1 MNELIFLNSPDAE
14 VGEIREYTAE
24 ASVEPFDLHGRHHE
38 VREAR
43 VDISATKLPDDGFH
57 LDIEAKVIVQ
67 TTCDRTLEDI
77 EVPMEFGDSDL
88 LSGSE
93 DEELAVR
100 EWEFDPKA
108 YIEKALPTEVPMQ
121 VFAPG
126 TERMEPPDD
135 GDKIDSRWK
144 GLDGLFASGF

>member
-24 ASVEPFDLHGRHHE
+24 AMVEPFDLHGRHHE
-38 VREAR
+38 IKEAHTK
-43 VDISATKLPDDGFH
+43 ISATKLPEGFH

-88 LSGSE
+88 LSGPNN
-93 DEELAVR
+93 DELAVSD
-100 EWEFDPKA
+100 WEFDPKA

-126 TERMEPPDD
+126 TERVEPPDD

>member
-24 ASVEPFDLHGRHHE
+24 ASVEPFELHGRRHE
-38 VREAR
+38 VKQAH
-43 VDISATKLPDDGFH
+43 VDIAATTLADGLH
-57 LDIEAKVIVQ
+57 LDIGASVVME
-67 TTCDRTLEDI
+67 TTCDRTLEDV
-77 EVPMEFGDSDL
+77 ELPMEFGDSEL
-88 LSGSE
+88 LSGPD

-100 EWEFDPKA
+100 EWEFDPRS
-108 YIEKALPTEVPMQ
+108 YIEKSLPTEVPMQ

-126 TERMEPPDD
+126 TERMEPPGDD
-135 GDKIDSRWK
+135 DKIDSRWK